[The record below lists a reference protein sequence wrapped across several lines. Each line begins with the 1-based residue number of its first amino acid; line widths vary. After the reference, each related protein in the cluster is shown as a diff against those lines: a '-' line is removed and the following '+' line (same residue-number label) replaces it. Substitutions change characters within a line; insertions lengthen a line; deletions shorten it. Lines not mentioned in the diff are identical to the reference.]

1 MFRTITSGALHG
13 LDCYLTHVEVDTS
26 QGLPVF
32 ELVGSV
38 NGEVKEARERVR
50 VALKNTGYRIPPVR
64 ITVNLSP
71 ANIRKEGAAFDL
83 AIALG
88 ILSSLQML
96 PKNIC
101 EKKMVLGELGLD
113 GQVRAVKGV
122 LPSVLEARRN
132 GYECCL
138 IPYDNYGEG
147 ICVEGIRIYGCQSL
161 EDAVAYVRAEES
173 TQREWEKQRR
183 QQWQESAA
191 GEEPKESDVDF
202 QDIRGQEGAI
212 RAALIAAAG
221 FHHLLMIGPPGAG
234 KTMIAK
240 RVPTILP
247 PLTYEES
254 LEVSKIYSIAGQ
266 LDVRRGLVRK
276 RPMFQPHHT
285 ITEYAM
291 AGGGSIPRPGVI
303 SLSHRGVLFLD
314 ELPEFRREVLEILR
328 QPLEDKEIH
337 IARTGGHYIYPASF
351 LLLAAMNPCPCGYY
365 PDRNRCRC
373 TPGEIRRYQMKISG
387 PIYDRI
393 DLCVTLAG
401 VDYEKIL
408 NGKRGV
414 DSATLRKQV
423 ETARAIQAERYKGSD
438 VTFNSDLHAE
448 AVTQYCR
455 MSPEAEAILRLAYE
469 TTGFSARSYHK
480 ILKVARTIA
489 DLEEAEKI
497 EEAHIAEA
505 IMYQNNEWQ

>member
-1 MFRTITSGALHG
+1 M
-13 LDCYLTHVEVDTS
+13 DC
-26 QGLPVF
+26 
-32 ELVGSV
+32 
-38 NGEVKEARERVR
+38 
-50 VALKNTGYRIPPVR
+50 I
-64 ITVNLSP
+64 
-71 ANIRKEGAAFDL
+71 
-83 AIALG
+83 
-88 ILSSLQML
+88 
-96 PKNIC
+96 
-101 EKKMVLGELGLD
+101 KMV
-113 GQVRAVKGV
+113 V
-122 LPSVLEARRN
+122 
-132 GYECCL
+132 
-138 IPYDNYGEG
+138 
-147 ICVEGIRIYGCQSL
+147 
-161 EDAVAYVRAEES
+161 
-173 TQREWEKQRR
+173 T
-183 QQWQESAA
+183 
-191 GEEPKESDVDF
+191 
-202 QDIRGQEGAI
+202 
-212 RAALIAAAG
+212 
-221 FHHLLMIGPPGAG
+221 
-234 KTMIAK
+234 
-240 RVPTILP
+240 
-247 PLTYEES
+247 
-254 LEVSKIYSIAGQ
+254 
-266 LDVRRGLVRK
+266 
-276 RPMFQPHHT
+276 
-285 ITEYAM
+285 
-291 AGGGSIPRPGVI
+291 
-303 SLSHRGVLFLD
+303 
-314 ELPEFRREVLEILR
+314 
-328 QPLEDKEIH
+328 
-337 IARTGGHYIYPASF
+337 
-351 LLLAAMNPCPCGYY
+351 MNPCPCGYY